1 MENSFEYF
9 RSGNT
14 LIVKLE
20 ETTFQKTFTSGEK
33 VESIL
38 DTLNDMEDLTLA
50 KVAELFNYSSDS
62 KISEFIKESSRI
74 KDQMDIIELMKDIRD
89 NGHEYLEVDGL
100 KVYAKGIRVAMPETI
115 VKEFML
121 RKDNE
126 TDLKALANFWSL
138 CCLNPDVRTRENLFE
153 FCDVHGIKLTDKGY
167 LIVYRNA
174 DVKNSM
180 ADDQNLHD
188 FIYASLIDWKAK
200 DIQLDDLSIF
210 KDDDGK
216 FSVRSEKSDYFEGDG
231 GAFVGNVG
239 ELLNIFESKSGK
251 TIFTDQYSR
260 TTTIEIGK
268 PVSLPE
274 ASIDSNPERECSRG
288 LHVAGSK
295 WLRQNYFGDQG
306 LVCLVNPMKV
316 RAVPYADRGKMRVAE
331 YMAIGL
337 AKYDEDGNIIEV
349 PTKTF
354 EYDYQ
359 TITAAEIADLLHTT
373 DLEESKKSFTIP
385 TEVNKDT
392 LATVFKNVVEIDPE
406 DLEGQTEGRVVKASA
421 KD

>member
-1 MENSFEYF
+1 M
-9 RSGNT
+9 
-14 LIVKLE
+14 
-20 ETTFQKTFTSGEK
+20 
-33 VESIL
+33 
-38 DTLNDMEDLTLA
+38 
-50 KVAELFNYSSDS
+50 
-62 KISEFIKESSRI
+62 
-74 KDQMDIIELMKDIRD
+74 
-89 NGHEYLEVDGL
+89 
-100 KVYAKGIRVAMPETI
+100 
-115 VKEFML
+115 
-121 RKDNE
+121 
-126 TDLKALANFWSL
+126 
-138 CCLNPDVRTRENLFE
+138 
-153 FCDVHGIKLTDKGY
+153 
-167 LIVYRNA
+167 
-174 DVKNSM
+174 
-180 ADDQNLHD
+180 
-188 FIYASLIDWKAK
+188 
-200 DIQLDDLSIF
+200 SIF

-216 FSVRSEKSDYFEGDG
+216 FSVRSEKSDYSEGDG

-274 ASIDSNPERECSRG
+274 AKIDSNPERECSRG

-359 TITAAEIADLLHTT
+359 TITATEIADLLHTT

-392 LATVFKNVVEIDPE
+392 LATIFKNVVEIDPE
-406 DLEGQTEGRVVKASA
+406 DLEGQTEGRVIKAGA